1 MIRAA
6 RTEQAWDAGRANIEN
21 IGPTEDDGMRRFAAA
36 RSVNVLAAGTG
47 RLGLVPIYEYACMKC
62 ESHFEEL
69 VRSSDQAVTC
79 PECGAAKVLKQLS
92 SFAVVGATS
101 KPSFAGPSG
110 GGGGCCGGSCG
121 CGH

>member
-1 MIRAA
+1 
-6 RTEQAWDAGRANIEN
+6 
-21 IGPTEDDGMRRFAAA
+21 
-36 RSVNVLAAGTG
+36 
-47 RLGLVPIYEYACMKC
+47 VPIYEYACMEC

-69 VRSSDQAVTC
+69 VRTSDQAVTC

-92 SFAVVGATS
+92 SFAVHGAAA
-101 KPSFAGPSG
+101 KPSFAGPSGG